1 MTHELAECTPQQAIE
16 LLRAQRGL
24 YAQLRSLAER
34 QRSVISGDRPEA
46 VLDILAQ
53 RKRIAAALAD
63 SNAQLAPARRDWAA
77 TCRALSE
84 PERQELSDLLA
95 EINGNLQGLLRS
107 DAEDGALLE
116 ARRQSMGELVRES
129 LDGRGANRA
138 YALPPTTD
146 GGAAADLT
154 G

>member
-1 MTHELAECTPQQAIE
+1 MAQEQATCSPQRALE
-16 LLRAQRGL
+16 LLRGQRGL
-24 YAQLRSLAER
+24 YAQLRGLAER
-34 QRSVISGDRPEA
+34 QRSVISGDRPET

-53 RKRIAAALAD
+53 RKRIAAALAE
-63 SNAQLAPARRDWAA
+63 SNAQLAPARRDWEA

-84 PERQELSDLLA
+84 GEREELSDLLA
-95 EINGNLQGLLRS
+95 EINGNLQALLRS

-116 ARRQSMGELVRES
+116 ARKQSMGELVRES

-138 YALPPTTD
+138 YALPPAMD
-146 GGAAADLT
+146 GGAADLR